1 MHNKY
6 HLKLKALILI
16 KTVLIFQNDTRNVTS
31 KLQALNCLITW
42 SIGALQMGQGSPL
55 NFNTCAH
62 CKQQQQCPVSPWM
75 IVAFLGCSIQIMH
88 FELSSVSSG
97 KAKAFPLSVISAIQ
111 VAFDSDSAVVTRSRV
126 THGFSS
132 GWRLE
137 RAEWVWNPLVL
148 PMRAGEGPVWS
159 AASITPPMQSW
170 HKSYSHSGQCQ
181 EKWSTGLLWTEPQ
194 LSHLHPP
201 LNWAYTSCELAL

>member
-6 HLKLKALILI
+6 TLKALILI
-16 KTVLIFQNDTRNVTS
+16 ITVLNFQNDTRNVTS

-55 NFNTCAH
+55 NFKTCAH

-97 KAKAFPLSVISAIQ
+97 KANAFPFSVISAIEA
-111 VAFDSDSAVVTRSRV
+111 AFDSDSAVVTRSRV
-126 THGFSS
+126 SHGFSS
-132 GWRLE
+132 GWRLK
-137 RAEWVWNPLVL
+137 RASKKKKINCGRKKHRKWFET
-148 PMRAGEGPVWS
+148 WS
-159 AASITPPMQSW
+159 HVIQCWMVECD
-170 HKSYSHSGQCQ
+170 HSGNC
-181 EKWSTGLLWTEPQ
+181 SLNMTVADNDRCFDRLCG
-194 LSHLHPP
+194 SHL
-201 LNWAYTSCELAL
+201 YSQI

>member
-6 HLKLKALILI
+6 HLKLKALVLI

-55 NFNTCAH
+55 NFKTCAH

-111 VAFDSDSAVVTRSRV
+111 AAFDSDSAVVTRSRV

-137 RAEWVWNPLVL
+137 RASKKRKWIVKECD
-148 PMRAGEGPVWS
+148 R
-159 AASITPPMQSW
+159 
-170 HKSYSHSGQCQ
+170 SGHCSP
-181 EKWSTGLLWTEPQ
+181 EYDLLTVTDVSTGFAVCRPLIKIEHWLLKTD
-194 LSHLHPP
+194 
-201 LNWAYTSCELAL
+201 

>member
-55 NFNTCAH
+55 NFKTCAH

-111 VAFDSDSAVVTRSRV
+111 DAFDSDSAVVTRSRV

-137 RAEWVWNPLVL
+137 RASKKRKWIVKECD
-148 PMRAGEGPVWS
+148 R
-159 AASITPPMQSW
+159 
-170 HKSYSHSGQCQ
+170 SGHCSPEYHCCWQWLMFRQ
-181 EKWSTGLLWTEPQ
+181 
-194 LSHLHPP
+194 
-201 LNWAYTSCELAL
+201 ALQYADHWLKANIDY